1 MSGCERTPRTE
12 MFRSLSLAVAMAAL
26 AWSAACGGD
35 GGVTTV
41 PPEPPP
47 NRAPMASGSIP
58 ALTLTVGESVT
69 ANAASAF
76 SDPDGDQLSYTATSS
91 AAGVASVSLSG
102 STVTVTGV
110 AAGTATITV
119 TARDPGGLTAA
130 QGISVTVEEGNRA
143 PVVLLATVPPLN
155 YEVGDS
161 LVLDVG
167 PFFSD
172 PDGDS
177 LTFTAET
184 SDSTVVRGRMEGSV
198 ALAWAVGPGMATV
211 SVTASDPEGLS
222 ATLTA
227 TITVTAGNR
236 APVAIA
242 EAMPP
247 YSGVTGDTLSLD
259 IAPFFEDP
267 DGDSLT
273 FEAESSDAAVATA
286 AVEGSTLTVALVGA
300 GTATVT
306 FTATDPDGLSAS
318 ITGVIAV
325 EQGNQAPVTT
335 MGPIPPQSGA
345 PGTALPPLDLT
356 SFFADPDGDTLT
368 YAAETS
374 DATVATASV
383 EGSILTVALVGEGT
397 ATVTLTAT
405 DPGGLSASLEVAV
418 TVTQG
423 NQAPVTTMGPIPP
436 LSGPPGA
443 GPPPLDLTSFFED
456 PDGDSLTFTAET
468 SDAAVV
474 TASVEGSMLTVALV
488 GVGMATVT
496 VTATDPGGLSASLEV
511 AVTVTQGNHAPVTTM
526 DVIPPQIGAV
536 GEMLPLA
543 GPLDVAPLF
552 TDPDADALTFTAETS
567 DTAVVT
573 VSMEGSMLSLSM
585 VAVGMATVTVTATD
599 PGGLSASLS
608 AMVTVPEGSRP
619 VATQDIQTLVN
630 AFASLLRVGFSVPA
644 IDLNAYFSDPEEEEL
659 TYTVE
664 SSDPSIVAVSID
676 GTMLNAE
683 LLSAG
688 MAILTATATDPTGLS
703 VSQSVEIEVKP

>member
-12 MFRSLSLAVAMAAL
+12 LFRSLSLAVAMAAL

-47 NRAPMASGSIP
+47 NRAPTASGSIP

-286 AVEGSTLTVALVGA
+286 
-300 GTATVT
+300 
-306 FTATDPDGLSAS
+306 
-318 ITGVIAV
+318 
-325 EQGNQAPVTT
+325 
-335 MGPIPPQSGA
+335 
-345 PGTALPPLDLT
+345 
-356 SFFADPDGDTLT
+356 
-368 YAAETS
+368 
-374 DATVATASV
+374 SV

-496 VTATDPGGLSASLEV
+496 VTATDPGGLSASLQV

-526 DVIPPQIGAV
+526 DAIPPQIGAV